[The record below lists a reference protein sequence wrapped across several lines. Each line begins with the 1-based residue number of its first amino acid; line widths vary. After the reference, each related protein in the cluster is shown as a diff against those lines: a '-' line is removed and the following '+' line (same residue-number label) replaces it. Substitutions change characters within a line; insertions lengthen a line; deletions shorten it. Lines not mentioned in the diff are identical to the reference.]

1 MSIAAIIFTLIILLP
16 GAILVGAL
24 IIRRFRTS
32 WMAFAMGALAFLV
45 GQIAFYL
52 IGSLISNLDIYQR
65 LASDTALSII
75 VTALLVAIV
84 QLAVLY
90 AGYLAAFRYIR
101 EQSRTAASALTL
113 SAGFAGGLVALTYGL
128 PLFQPLLQVIQ
139 VSQMTAPPEGVT
151 AQQFAEIQSQ
161 TQQILNLPLIDT
173 LVLISLL
180 PAITIFVVHFAAS
193 MATWIGVIGKK
204 WLWVAAGILWLTA
217 LMSGISVVGGWSTL
231 YVANHELYSTNLVI
245 GTAILLLLILISLG
259 VIYVIYRRVAP
270 LLGEAVKGDP
280 TPSPV
285 AAKPALEA
293 PKPADKPARPSAP
306 SKKLKNT
313 DLK

>member
-1 MSIAAIIFTLIILLP
+1 MSIAAIIFTLIVLLP

-32 WMAFAMGALAFLV
+32 WMAFGMGALAFLL

-52 IGSLISNLDIYQR
+52 IGSLISNLDFYQR
-65 LASDTALSII
+65 LASNTALSII
-75 VTALLVAIV
+75 ATSLLVAIV

-101 EQSRTAASALTL
+101 DQSRNAASAITI
-113 SAGFAGGLVALTYGL
+113 SAGFAGALAGLTYGL

-161 TQQILNLPLIDT
+161 TQQILNLPLIDA

-193 MATWIGVIGKK
+193 MATWVGVVGKK
-204 WLWVAAGILWLTA
+204 WYWLAAGILWLAA
-217 LMSGISVVGGWSTL
+217 LMSAISVVGGWSSL
-231 YVANHELYSTNLVI
+231 YVANHELYRTNLVL
-245 GTAILLLLILISLG
+245 GTALLLLMIIIGLG
-259 VIYVIYRRVAP
+259 VIFVIYRRVSP
-270 LLGEAVKGDP
+270 LLGDAVKSVP
-280 TPSPV
+280 APSPA
-285 AAKPALEA
+285 AAKPVPESPKSAE
-293 PKPADKPARPSAP
+293 KPAGPRVP